1 MSVSQGDPR
10 TPKTIAVPSLAPPAG
25 VTQPGPHCS
34 KAGARGRCRQV
45 LAGPLP
51 AGGGTGQVT
60 DGKLLQRCGKT
71 TACGR
76 ASQGYELPAGLPA
89 EERHGHHPSGRS
101 ASALLSISH
110 FLLGLTYSHIEGYA
124 CLSPGEHSALFS
136 TSVPRCAMTERGGNY
151 LLLQRVPLQALLSCF
166 HRPHCH

>member
-45 LAGPLP
+45 LVGPLP

-60 DGKLLQRCGKT
+60 DGKLL
-71 TACGR
+71 
-76 ASQGYELPAGLPA
+76 
-89 EERHGHHPSGRS
+89 H
-101 ASALLSISH
+101 
-110 FLLGLTYSHIEGYA
+110 
-124 CLSPGEHSALFS
+124 
-136 TSVPRCAMTERGGNY
+136 
-151 LLLQRVPLQALLSCF
+151 
-166 HRPHCH
+166 